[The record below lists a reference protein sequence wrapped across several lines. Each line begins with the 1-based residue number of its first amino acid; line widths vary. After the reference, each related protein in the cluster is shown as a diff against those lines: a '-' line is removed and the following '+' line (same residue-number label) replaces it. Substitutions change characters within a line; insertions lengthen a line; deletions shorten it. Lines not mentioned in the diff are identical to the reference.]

1 MYVLQRIAV
10 NEEMVTTVSMEGVHF
25 EMYVIRL
32 TFDYVRKDRR
42 DRAYVMEDM
51 DNAKVRI
58 LSRIYAPK
66 FI

>member
-1 MYVLQRIAV
+1 MYELQRIAV
-10 NEEMVTTVSMEGVHF
+10 NEEMITTVSMEGVHF

-58 LSRIYAPK
+58 LSRICAPK
-66 FI
+66 LI

>member
-1 MYVLQRIAV
+1 MYELQRIAV
-10 NEEMVTTVSMEGVHF
+10 NEEMITTVSMEGVHF

-58 LSRIYAPK
+58 LSRICAPK